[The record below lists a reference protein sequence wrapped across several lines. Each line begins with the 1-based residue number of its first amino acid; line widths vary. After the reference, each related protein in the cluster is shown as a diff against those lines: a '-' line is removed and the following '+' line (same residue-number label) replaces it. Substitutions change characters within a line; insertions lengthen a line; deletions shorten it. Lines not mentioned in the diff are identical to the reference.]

1 MHVMRGNDGFQALGH
16 HTAVGVRHDIRRD
29 VIRFLVLLENVLFPK
44 GCGDVLPPTNTTS
57 P

>member
-44 GCGDVLPPTNTTS
+44 GCGDVLPLTNTTS